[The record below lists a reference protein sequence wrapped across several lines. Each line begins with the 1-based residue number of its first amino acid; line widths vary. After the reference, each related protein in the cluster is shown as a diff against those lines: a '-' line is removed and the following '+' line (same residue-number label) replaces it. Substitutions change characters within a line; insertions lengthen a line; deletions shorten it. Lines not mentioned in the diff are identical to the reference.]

1 MVVQHINTI
10 NYKSRLWKN
19 NNRG

>member
-1 MVVQHINTI
+1 MVVQRINTI